1 MIVLGI
7 SPSKKEHEMSNA
19 NNEANLTGLADELG
33 IIRAQMA
40 DLKGREKDIRE
51 VLIAADVHTIEDEQF
66 RAVVVE
72 SLRTTVNWKD
82 VAAKLKPSRQLVT
95 AHTTERPVISIRVN
109 ARRGV

>member
-1 MIVLGI
+1 
-7 SPSKKEHEMSNA
+7 MSNA
-19 NNEANLTGLADELG
+19 KNEANLTGLADELG

-51 VLIAADVHTIEDEQF
+51 VLIAADVHTLEDEQF

-72 SLRTTVNWKD
+72 SMRTTIDWKT

-95 AHTTERPVISIRVN
+95 AHTTEREVISIRVN